1 MRLSEWCAQ
10 AQFRD
15 AVATKVLATVE
26 STLSVLGGEKD
37 PRCWV
42 LWGDD
47 PASRYMLLVP
57 TAPGLLQIAVRVSVP
72 GEGPRSGGKL
82 IRWNRVQLGEL
93 AVEQQGG
100 HRLVTFQ
107 IETHILHGVD
117 EDADAVADFALWL
130 FAEVDGRAVAFD
142 AAAPFAS
149 AAMSLTPGIP
159 AKSAKPAKPVS

>member
-15 AVATKVLATVE
+15 SVATKVLATVE

-42 LWGDD
+42 VWGDD
-47 PASRYMLLVP
+47 PGSRYMLLVP
-57 TAPGLLQIAVRVSVP
+57 TAAGLLQIAVRVSVP

-82 IRWNRVQLGEL
+82 VRWNRVQLGEL

-107 IETHILHGVD
+107 VETHILHGVD
-117 EDADAVADFALWL
+117 ADADAVADFALSL
-130 FAEVDGRAVAFD
+130 FAEVDGRASPFAW
-142 AAAPFAS
+142 AAPFDS
-149 AAMSLTPGIP
+149 AATSSTTG
-159 AKSAKPAKPVS
+159 KPAKPVS

>member
-1 MRLSEWCAQ
+1 MRLSEWRDQ
-10 AQFRD
+10 APFPGS
-15 AVATKVLATVE
+15 VATKVLATIE

-42 LWGDD
+42 VWGDD
-47 PASRYMLLVP
+47 PGSRYMLLVP
-57 TAPGLLQIAVRVSVP
+57 TATGLLQIAVRVSVP

-130 FAEVDGRAVAFD
+130 FAEVDGRAAALD
-142 AAAPFAS
+142 PAAPFAS
-149 AAMSLTPGIP
+149 AAMSLTPG
-159 AKSAKPAKPVS
+159 APAKPVS